1 MKKIVFTLF
10 LTCFL
15 VFVIV
20 YTTINQNVFAF
31 WLSCICGIPL
41 FILVVVNLY
50 IYLANDHETNLKLFA
65 KVMSGLPII
74 AFVVTYFMVSVIIP
88 SVSTKKSVIVE
99 NGTQLY
105 VNEYFTE
112 YLLLS
117 DENEMLFIYL
127 EDESKQLECCV
138 YLKASD
144 VKQGSNMFGYSCI
157 DLDYWGNQLYKKT
170 NLVPYMGE
178 FWDLNSNYRLE
189 PKDFTGRFIF
199 HPETQIV
206 PLEEFWCYDVD
217 PYCMPGDRESELLDS
232 SGFFMLKNSEGMKFK
247 LCDMLDETSLNV
259 EYDFDTYSRA
269 YNQELIEYFSKFL
282 WEFRNES
289 K

>member
-1 MKKIVFTLF
+1 M
-10 LTCFL
+10 FL
-15 VFVIV
+15 VV
-20 YTTINQNVFAF
+20 YITINDGTLSVY
-31 WLSCICGIPL
+31 WLRRICGIPL
-41 FILVVVNLY
+41 FILVVVNFF
-50 IYLANDHETNLKLFA
+50 IHIENSMNSECKLFA
-65 KVMSGLPII
+65 RMLHGLPII
-74 AFVVTYFMVSVIIP
+74 TFFVTFFVISVIIP
-88 SVSTKKSVIVE
+88 SVATKKSVIVE

-144 VKQGSNMFGYSCI
+144 VKQGSNIFGYSCI

-178 FWDLNSNYRLE
+178 FWDLNSNYHLE
-189 PKDFTGRFIF
+189 QKDFTGRFIF

-217 PYCMPGDRESELLDS
+217 SYCLSRYRESELLDS

-247 LCDMLDETSLNV
+247 LCDRLDETSLNV
-259 EYDFDTYSRA
+259 EHDFDTYSRV

-282 WEFRNES
+282 WEFQNES